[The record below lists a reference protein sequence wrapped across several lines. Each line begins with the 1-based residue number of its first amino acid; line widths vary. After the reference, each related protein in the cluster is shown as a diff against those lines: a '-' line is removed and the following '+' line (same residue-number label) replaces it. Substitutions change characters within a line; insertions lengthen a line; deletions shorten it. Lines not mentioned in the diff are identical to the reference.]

1 MNNNKM
7 SDNTQNPATIHPF
20 GDEITLDSLLIDFQ
34 KSKAWEDKYRLLI
47 QLSRKLP
54 ALPDELK
61 TTEKEIKGCENRVW
75 LGVEL
80 KANDKYH
87 VYGDS
92 DGRIVKG
99 LLTIIL
105 TAVENKTA
113 QEIAD
118 IDMLAIFDQLGLANQ
133 ISQSRTDG
141 VNAIIAR
148 LKSLTSQS

>member
-1 MNNNKM
+1 MNNTHHLT
-7 SDNTQNPATIHPF
+7 TQHPF
-20 GDEITLDSLLIDFQ
+20 GHEITLEVLLNDFQ
-34 KSKAWEDKYRLLI
+34 KLKAWEDKYRQLI

-54 ALPDELK
+54 TLPDALK

-80 KANDKYH
+80 NNNGKYH

-105 TAVENKTA
+105 TIVENKTA

-118 IDMLAIFDQLGLANQ
+118 IDILAIFDQLGLANQ

>member
-1 MNNNKM
+1 MTNIT
-7 SDNTQNPATIHPF
+7 TQHPF
-20 GDEITLDSLLIDFQ
+20 GNEITLDILLNDFQ
-34 KSKAWEDKYRLLI
+34 KSKAWEEKYRQLI

-54 ALPDELK
+54 ALPNELK
-61 TTEKEIKGCENRVW
+61 TSEKEIKGCENKVW

-80 KANDKYH
+80 NSDGKYH

-118 IDMLAIFDQLGLANQ
+118 IDMLAIFEQLGLANQ

-148 LKSLTSQS
+148 LKSLTSQY

>member
-1 MNNNKM
+1 M
-7 SDNTQNPATIHPF
+7 SNNTQHPF
-20 GDEITLDSLLIDFQ
+20 GHDITLDGLFQDFQ
-34 KSKAWEDKYRLLI
+34 KSKSWEDKYRQLI

-61 TTEKEIKGCENRVW
+61 TTENEIKGCENRVW

-80 KANDKYH
+80 NNDGKYH
-87 VYGDS
+87 NYGDS

-99 LLTIIL
+99 LLAVIL
-105 TAVENKTA
+105 TTVENKTA
-113 QEIAD
+113 QEIANID
-118 IDMLAIFDQLGLANQ
+118 ILAIFEQLGLANQ

-148 LKSLTSQS
+148 LKSLTQTSQP

>member
-1 MNNNKM
+1 M
-7 SDNTQNPATIHPF
+7 SNNTQHPF
-20 GDEITLDSLLIDFQ
+20 GHDITLDGLFQDFQ
-34 KSKAWEDKYRLLI
+34 KSKSWEDKYRQLI

-80 KANDKYH
+80 NNDGKYH
-87 VYGDS
+87 IYGDS

-99 LLTIIL
+99 LLAVIL
-105 TAVENKTA
+105 TTVENKTA
-113 QEIAD
+113 QEIANID
-118 IDMLAIFDQLGLANQ
+118 ILAIFEQLGLANQ

-148 LKSLTSQS
+148 LTSLTQTSQP

>member
-1 MNNNKM
+1 MNNN
-7 SDNTQNPATIHPF
+7 TQHPF
-20 GDEITLDSLLIDFQ
+20 GHDITLDGLFQDFQ
-34 KSKAWEDKYRLLI
+34 KSKSWEDKYRQLI

-61 TTEKEIKGCENRVW
+61 TTENEIKGCENRVW

-80 KANDKYH
+80 NNDGKYH
-87 VYGDS
+87 IYGDS

-99 LLTIIL
+99 LLAVIL
-105 TAVENKTA
+105 TTVENKTA
-113 QEIAD
+113 QEIANID
-118 IDMLAIFDQLGLANQ
+118 ILAIFEQLGLTNQ

-148 LKSLTSQS
+148 LTSLTQTSQP

>member
-1 MNNNKM
+1 M
-7 SDNTQNPATIHPF
+7 SNNTQLPF
-20 GDEITLDSLLIDFQ
+20 GHDITLDGLFQDFQ
-34 KSKAWEDKYRLLI
+34 KSKSWEDKYRQLI

-61 TTEKEIKGCENRVW
+61 TTENEIKGCENRVW

-80 KANDKYH
+80 NNDGKYH
-87 VYGDS
+87 IYGDS

-99 LLTIIL
+99 LLAVIL
-105 TAVENKTA
+105 TTVENKTA
-113 QEIAD
+113 QEIANID
-118 IDMLAIFDQLGLANQ
+118 ILAIFEQLGLANQ

-148 LKSLTSQS
+148 LTSLTQTSQP

>member
-1 MNNNKM
+1 M
-7 SDNTQNPATIHPF
+7 SNNTQHPF
-20 GDEITLDSLLIDFQ
+20 GHDITLDGLFQDFQ
-34 KSKAWEDKYRLLI
+34 KSKSWEDRYRQLI

-61 TTEKEIKGCENRVW
+61 TTENEIKGCENRVW

-80 KANDKYH
+80 NNDGKYH
-87 VYGDS
+87 IYGDS

-99 LLTIIL
+99 LLAVIL
-105 TAVENKTA
+105 TTVENKTA
-113 QEIAD
+113 QEIANID
-118 IDMLAIFDQLGLANQ
+118 ILAIFEQLGLANQ

-148 LKSLTSQS
+148 LTSLTQTSQP

>member
-1 MNNNKM
+1 MTNIT
-7 SDNTQNPATIHPF
+7 TQHPF
-20 GDEITLDSLLIDFQ
+20 GNEITLDILLNDFQ
-34 KSKAWEDKYRLLI
+34 KSKAWEDKYRQLI

-80 KANDKYH
+80 NNDGKYH

-105 TAVENKTA
+105 ASVENKTA

-141 VNAIIAR
+141 VNAIVAR
-148 LKSLTSQS
+148 LKSLTSQY

>member
-1 MNNNKM
+1 MTNIT
-7 SDNTQNPATIHPF
+7 TQHPF
-20 GDEITLDSLLIDFQ
+20 GNEITLDILLNDFQ
-34 KSKAWEDKYRLLI
+34 KSKAWEDKYRQLI

-80 KANDKYH
+80 NNDGKYH

-105 TAVENKTA
+105 VAVENKTA

-118 IDMLAIFDQLGLANQ
+118 IDMLAIFEQLGLANQ

-148 LKSLTSQS
+148 LKSLTTQS

>member
-1 MNNNKM
+1 MTNIT
-7 SDNTQNPATIHPF
+7 TQHPF
-20 GDEITLDSLLIDFQ
+20 GNEITLDILLNDFQ
-34 KSKAWEDKYRLLI
+34 KSKAWEDKYRQLI

-80 KANDKYH
+80 NNDGKYH

-105 TAVENKTA
+105 VAVENKTA

-118 IDMLAIFDQLGLANQ
+118 IDMLAIFEQLGLANQ

-148 LKSLTSQS
+148 LKSLTSQH

>member
-1 MNNNKM
+1 M
-7 SDNTQNPATIHPF
+7 SNNTQHPL
-20 GDEITLDSLLIDFQ
+20 GHDITLDGLFQDFQ
-34 KSKAWEDKYRLLI
+34 KSKSWEDKYRQLI

-61 TTEKEIKGCENRVW
+61 TTENEIKGCENRVW

-80 KANDKYH
+80 NNDGKYH
-87 VYGDS
+87 IYGDS

-99 LLTIIL
+99 LLAVIL
-105 TAVENKTA
+105 TTVENKTA
-113 QEIAD
+113 QEIANID
-118 IDMLAIFDQLGLANQ
+118 ILAIFEQLGLANQ

-148 LKSLTSQS
+148 LTSLTQTSQP

>member
-1 MNNNKM
+1 M
-7 SDNTQNPATIHPF
+7 SNNTQHPF
-20 GDEITLDSLLIDFQ
+20 GHDITLDGLFQDFQ
-34 KSKAWEDKYRLLI
+34 KSKSWEDKYRQLI

-61 TTEKEIKGCENRVW
+61 TTENEIKGCENRVW

-80 KANDKYH
+80 NNDGKYH
-87 VYGDS
+87 IYGDS

-99 LLTIIL
+99 LLAVIL
-105 TAVENKTA
+105 TIVENKTA
-113 QEIAD
+113 QEIANID
-118 IDMLAIFDQLGLANQ
+118 ILAIFEQLGLANQ

-148 LKSLTSQS
+148 LTSLTQTSQP

>member
-1 MNNNKM
+1 M
-7 SDNTQNPATIHPF
+7 SKNTQHPF
-20 GDEITLDSLLIDFQ
+20 GHDITLDGLFQDFQ
-34 KSKAWEDKYRLLI
+34 KSKSWEDKYRQLI

-61 TTEKEIKGCENRVW
+61 TTENEIKGCENRVW

-80 KANDKYH
+80 NNDGKYH
-87 VYGDS
+87 IYGDS

-99 LLTIIL
+99 LLAVIL
-105 TAVENKTA
+105 TTVENKTA
-113 QEIAD
+113 QEIANID
-118 IDMLAIFDQLGLANQ
+118 ILAIFEQLGLANQ

-148 LKSLTSQS
+148 LTSLTQTSQP

>member
-1 MNNNKM
+1 MTNIT
-7 SDNTQNPATIHPF
+7 TQHPF
-20 GDEITLDSLLIDFQ
+20 GDEITLETLLHDFQ
-34 KSKAWEDKYRLLI
+34 KSKAWEDKYRQLI

-54 ALPDELK
+54 TLPDEFK
-61 TTEKEIKGCENRVW
+61 TAEKEIKGCENRVW

-80 KANDKYH
+80 NNEGKYH
-87 VYGDS
+87 VYGDG

-105 TAVENKTA
+105 TVAENKTSN
-113 QEIAD
+113 EIAQLD
-118 IDMLAIFDQLGLANQ
+118 ILAIFDQLGLANQ

-141 VNAIIAR
+141 VNAIITR

>member
-1 MNNNKM
+1 MTNIT
-7 SDNTQNPATIHPF
+7 TQHPF
-20 GDEITLDSLLIDFQ
+20 GNEITLDILLNDFQ
-34 KSKAWEDKYRLLI
+34 KSKAWEEKYRQLI

-54 ALPDELK
+54 ALPNELK
-61 TTEKEIKGCENRVW
+61 TSEKEIKGCENKVW

-80 KANDKYH
+80 NSDGKYH

-118 IDMLAIFDQLGLANQ
+118 IDMLAIFEQLGLANQ

-141 VNAIIAR
+141 VNAIIVR
-148 LKSLTSQS
+148 LKSLTSQY

>member
-1 MNNNKM
+1 MTNIT
-7 SDNTQNPATIHPF
+7 TQHPF
-20 GDEITLDSLLIDFQ
+20 GNEITLDILLNDFQ
-34 KSKAWEDKYRLLI
+34 KSKAWEDKYRQLI

-80 KANDKYH
+80 NNGGKYH

-99 LLTIIL
+99 LLAIIL
-105 TAVENKTA
+105 VAVENKTA

-118 IDMLAIFDQLGLANQ
+118 IDMLAIFEQLGLANQ
-133 ISQSRTDG
+133 ISQSRTDR

-148 LKSLTSQS
+148 LKSLTSQH